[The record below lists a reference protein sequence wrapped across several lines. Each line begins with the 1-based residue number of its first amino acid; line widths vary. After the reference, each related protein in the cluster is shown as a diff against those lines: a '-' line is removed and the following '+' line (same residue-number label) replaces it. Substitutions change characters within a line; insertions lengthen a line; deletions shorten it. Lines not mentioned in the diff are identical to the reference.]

1 MDDFYK
7 RLVKRD
13 IEKYYIYKESLSSIN
28 CQIKELEE
36 RKINA
41 GVANYKLNEGRGSGS
56 CGIFSNE
63 ELAIINTNA
72 KIDMLKTN
80 RDDAID
86 HIKRLERAMEGLNFK
101 EKDILISIYGD
112 RSRRNNKLEI
122 LTEKYHYEKSHLYR
136 IANRC
141 IEKISY
147 KLYGKA

>member
-13 IEKYYIYKESLSSIN
+13 IEKYYNYKESLSSIN

-86 HIKRLERAMEGLNFK
+86 HIKRLERAMEGLNSK

-136 IANRC
+136 IANGC